1 MIWKPVLLSWTKL
14 PPRQTNTYS
23 TQRNAGANL
32 IPRYNFSFII
42 NYHHFTFCNK
52 QHTFP
57 DTLCP
62 GYLACPMLLH
72 FKWILNTVQVTGH
85 RKSYHP
91 FLKPYPQCTLAFFK
105 LISLLIKCLSTN
117 SAEVFPNHWLSF
129 VILTTQKLH
138 PRIKQSFACLTN
150 LKELCPRFIL
160 LFDALNQNY
169 FKDCLPVERLFCR
182 S

>member
-1 MIWKPVLLSWTKL
+1 M
-14 PPRQTNTYS
+14 Q
-23 TQRNAGANL
+23 
-32 IPRYNFSFII
+32 
-42 NYHHFTFCNK
+42 
-52 QHTFP
+52 
-57 DTLCP
+57 
-62 GYLACPMLLH
+62 
-72 FKWILNTVQVTGH
+72 ILYVQVIWPAPCFAFQMNSQHCTGYWSQ
-85 RKSYHP
+85 KKLSSL
-91 FLKPYPQCTLAFFK
+91 LKPYPQCTLAFFK